1 MTTTMTTNLTNMKA
15 ETLMDIPV
23 LLADNEIATFDR
35 TTAPARKPRIGWLV
49 PCVAVAAALVAYVAF
64 TDLAETN
71 ASLDEVAA
79 FMQTPQF

>member
-1 MTTTMTTNLTNMKA
+1 MTTTLNTNMKA
-15 ETLMDIPV
+15 ETLMNLP
-23 LLADNEIATFDR
+23 LLLPDNETTTCQR
-35 TTAPARKPRIGWLV
+35 TTAPVRRLRIGWLV

-71 ASLDEVAA
+71 ASLDELAA